1 MAEEQDK
8 ESKTE
13 EATPHK
19 IEESIRKGNTP
30 VSRDVAQFASIL
42 AIASAV
48 PIVVHAYGNNLQ
60 ATLMALIERPYTFR
74 LDVGADALML
84 LTTVFAAAGLVILLP
99 LGVLMAFGIMVSLL
113 QNPLRFVGTRIKPE
127 YSRISLSSGFTRI
140 FGAQGRVEFMKGV
153 LKLTVLSACAL
164 AFLIHYTTDLVNA
177 ILLEPTELPD
187 ALARQLLQ
195 VLLIIGT
202 SLAAIVVFDVF
213 WSRFKWRK
221 DLRMSKQEIKDE
233 HKQSEGDPMLRAK
246 RLSLARDRA
255 RRRMLSAVPKATV
268 VIANPTHYAVALRYV
283 RGDHAAP
290 VVVAKGLDNIALKIR
305 EIAEANDIPVIED
318 KALARSLHAAVVLDR
333 PIPPEF
339 YKAIAEIILFLM
351 SRAAATS
358 GPTVHLPRGA

>member
-1 MAEEQDK
+1 MAEQADK

-19 IEESIRKGNTP
+19 IEESIKKGNTP

-42 AIASAV
+42 AIAAAV
-48 PIVVHAYGNNLQ
+48 PIVVQAYSDSLQ
-60 ATLMALIERPYTFR
+60 STLVALVERPYTFR

-84 LTTVFAAAGLVILLP
+84 LKTVGAAAGAVILLP
-99 LGVLMAFGIMVSLL
+99 LFVLMAFGIMVSLL
-113 QNPLRFVGTRIKPE
+113 QNPLRIVGHRIKPE
-127 YSRISLSSGFTRI
+127 FSKISLSKGLTRI

-177 ILLEPTELPD
+177 ILLEPTELPE

-195 VLLIIGT
+195 VLLIIGI
-202 SLAAIVVFDVF
+202 SLAAIVAGDVA

-233 HKQSEGDPMLRAK
+233 HKQSEGDPMMRAR
-246 RLSLARDRA
+246 RLSLARDRS
-255 RRRMLSAVPKATV
+255 RRRMLAAVPRATV
-268 VIANPTHYAVALRYV
+268 VIANPTHFAVALRYV
-283 RGDHAAP
+283 RGDQAAP

-318 KALARSLHAAVVLDR
+318 KALARSLHAAVALDR

-351 SRAAATS
+351 TRTAA

>member
-1 MAEEQDK
+1 MSEQPDK

-19 IEESIRKGNTP
+19 IEESIKKGNTP
-30 VSRDVAQFASIL
+30 VSRDVSQFASIL

-48 PIVVHAYGNNLQ
+48 PIVVHAFSDNLQ
-60 ATLMALIERPYTFR
+60 STLVALIERPYTFR
-74 LDVGADALML
+74 LEVGADALML
-84 LTTVFAAAGLVILLP
+84 LGTVGAAAGAVIMLP
-99 LGVLMAFGIMVSLL
+99 LFVLMGFGIMVSLL
-113 QNPLRFVGTRIKPE
+113 QNPLKIVGHRIKPE
-127 YSRISLSSGFTRI
+127 YSKISPSKGLTRI
-140 FGAQGRVEFMKGV
+140 FGAQGRVEFMKAV

-177 ILLEPTELPD
+177 ILLDPSELPD

-195 VLLIIGT
+195 VLLIIGV
-202 SLAAIVVFDVF
+202 SLAAIVIADVA
-213 WSRFKWRK
+213 WSRFKWRM

-233 HKQSEGDPMLRAK
+233 HKQSEGDPAMRAR

-255 RRRMLSAVPKATV
+255 RRRMLSAVPRATV

-283 RGDHAAP
+283 RGDQAAP
-290 VVVAKGLDNIALKIR
+290 IVVAKGLDNIALKIR

-318 KALARSLHAAVVLDR
+318 KALARSLHAAVTLDR

-339 YKAIAEIILFLM
+339 YKAIAEVILFLM
-351 SRAAATS
+351 SRSAA
-358 GPTVHLPRGA
+358 GPTVSLPRGA

>member
-1 MAEEQDK
+1 MSEQPDK

-13 EATPHK
+13 EATAHK
-19 IEESIRKGNTP
+19 IEESIKKGNTP

-42 AIASAV
+42 AIATAV
-48 PIVVHAYGNNLQ
+48 PIVVHAFSDHLQ
-60 ATLMALIERPYTFR
+60 ATLTALIERPYTFR
-74 LDVGADALML
+74 LEIGADALML
-84 LTTVFAAAGLVILLP
+84 LVTVGAAAGFVILFP
-99 LGVLMAFGIMVSLL
+99 LGVLMAFGVMVSLL
-113 QNPLRFVGTRIKPE
+113 QNPLRIVGHRIKPE
-127 YSRISLSSGFTRI
+127 FSRISIGSGFTRI

-153 LKLTVLSACAL
+153 LKLTVLSACAV
-164 AFLIHYTTDLVNA
+164 AFLLHYTTDLVNA
-177 ILLEPTELPD
+177 ILLDPSELPD

-202 SLAAIVVFDVF
+202 SLAAIVIGDVA
-213 WSRFKWRK
+213 WSRFKWRL

-233 HKQSEGDPMLRAK
+233 HKQAEGDPMMRAR
-246 RLSLARDRA
+246 RLSLARDRS
-255 RRRMLSAVPKATV
+255 RRRMLAAVPRATV

-283 RGDHAAP
+283 RGDQAAP

-318 KALARSLHAAVVLDR
+318 KALARSLHAAVTLDR

-339 YKAIAEIILFLM
+339 YKAIAEVILFLM
-351 SRAAATS
+351 SRTAA